1 VKVALDVSPL
11 RLTRAGSARYVLGLR
26 ETLRGRVELEEFAW
40 GGGGRATAAL
50 RDALWYPLAL
60 PRAARGADVLHC
72 PTFRAPPRPRVPLAP
87 AQREV
92 LALLLS
98 GLSNAVIARR
108 RGRATRT
115 VANQVAAI
123 FRRLGVTSRLELFAL
138 FARGDGAGGGGP

>member
-1 VKVALDVSPL
+1 MKPRDGLDPPP
-11 RLTRAGSARYVLGLR
+11 GLV
-26 ETLRGRVELEEFAW
+26 VERFERDGEAFAILEW
-40 GGGGRATAAL
+40 
-50 RDALWYPLAL
+50 PK
-60 PRAARGADVLHC
+60 
-72 PTFRAPPRPRVPLAP
+72 APPRPRVPLAP